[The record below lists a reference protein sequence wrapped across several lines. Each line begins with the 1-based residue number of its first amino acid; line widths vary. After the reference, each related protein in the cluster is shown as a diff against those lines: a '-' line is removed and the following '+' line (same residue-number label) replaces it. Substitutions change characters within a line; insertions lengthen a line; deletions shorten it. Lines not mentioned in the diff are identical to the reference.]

1 MQHIEKELTDQKP
14 IKKIDFETVF
24 ANVYGRT
31 LFSLFF
37 EFPELAG
44 VISKMLSEMTLDV
57 FFDEKHV

>member
-14 IKKIDFETVF
+14 IKKIDLETVF

-37 EFPELAG
+37 ESLEVAG
-44 VISKMLSEMTLDV
+44 VIYKMLSDMNLDV
-57 FFDEKHV
+57 FFDEKRV

>member
-14 IKKIDFETVF
+14 IKKIDLETVF

-37 EFPELAG
+37 EFPEVAG
-44 VISKMLSEMTLDV
+44 VI
-57 FFDEKHV
+57 

>member
-14 IKKIDFETVF
+14 IKKIDLETVF

-37 EFPELAG
+37 EFSEVAG
-44 VISKMLSEMTLDV
+44 VIYKMLSDMNLDV